1 MYKDRKRV
9 KNSNIKIISEAIM
22 QEKKQGESSPVKI
35 KRRNLYYVLVSA
47 CALIVAAAIVLTV
60 VFVTQGSPVDDPL
73 DPGLE
78 QPEDPDD
85 GDDDEDGPDE
95 PDEPSDTEVVFSM
108 PVSDGTVATTYT
120 FWFNSTLNRYNL
132 HQGVDFKADA
142 GTQVTAA
149 YEGKIE
155 SVTDTLL
162 EGGKVVIDHGN
173 GLKTEYASIDVSTSL
188 KVGDTVSQGTVIGT
202 VSAAAD
208 TMGNE
213 YNEGPHLHFGVF
225 ENGESIDPV
234 TYLDLD
240 EK

>member
-1 MYKDRKRV
+1 
-9 KNSNIKIISEAIM
+9 M

-60 VFVTQGSPVDDPL
+60 VFATQGSPVDDTL

-78 QPEDPDD
+78 QPDDPDD
-85 GDDDEDGPDE
+85 GDEDVDDTDE
-95 PDEPSDTEVVFSM
+95 PDKPSDTEVVFSM
-108 PVSDGTVATTYT
+108 PVSGGTVATTYT

-142 GTQVTAA
+142 GTTVTSA
-149 YEGKIE
+149 YAGKVE
-155 SVTDTLL
+155 SITDTLL

-173 GLKTEYASIDVSTSL
+173 GLKTEYASIDVSSSL

-225 ENGESIDPV
+225 ENNESIDPV

>member
-1 MYKDRKRV
+1 
-9 KNSNIKIISEAIM
+9 M
-22 QEKKQGESSPVKI
+22 QENKQGESSPVKI

-60 VFVTQGSPVDDPL
+60 VFATQGMPGDDPL
-73 DPGLE
+73 DPGLN
-78 QPEDPDD
+78 QPENPDDGEEDPDD
-85 GDDDEDGPDE
+85 DADE
-95 PDEPSDTEVVFSM
+95 PDEPGSTEVVFSM
-108 PVSDGTVATTYT
+108 PLTDGTVATTYT
-120 FWFNSTLNRYNL
+120 FWYNSTLNRYNL

-149 YEGKIE
+149 YAGTVE

-173 GLKTEYASIDVSTSL
+173 GLKSEYASIDVASGL
-188 KVGDTVSQGTVIGT
+188 QEGDTVAQGDVLGT

-213 YNEGPHLHFGVF
+213 YNEGSHLHFGVYQD
-225 ENGESIDPV
+225 GKSIDPV
-234 TYLDLD
+234 TYLDLS

>member
-60 VFVTQGSPVDDPL
+60 VFATQGSPVDDPL

-85 GDDDEDGPDE
+85 GDENGDGTDE

-132 HQGVDFKADA
+132 HQGVGFRADA

-149 YEGKIE
+149 
-155 SVTDTLL
+155 
-162 EGGKVVIDHGN
+162 
-173 GLKTEYASIDVSTSL
+173 
-188 KVGDTVSQGTVIGT
+188 
-202 VSAAAD
+202 
-208 TMGNE
+208 
-213 YNEGPHLHFGVF
+213 
-225 ENGESIDPV
+225 
-234 TYLDLD
+234 
-240 EK
+240 

>member
-1 MYKDRKRV
+1 
-9 KNSNIKIISEAIM
+9 M

-60 VFVTQGSPVDDPL
+60 IFATQGAPVENPI

-78 QPEDPDD
+78 QPDDPNDGEDDSD
-85 GDDDEDGPDE
+85 VTEE
-95 PDEPSDTEVVFSM
+95 PDEPSDTEVVFSV
-108 PVSDGTVATTYT
+108 PVNDGTVATTYT

-149 YEGKIE
+149 YAGTVE

-173 GLKTEYASIDVSTSL
+173 GLKTEYASIDVSASL
-188 KVGDTVSQGTVIGT
+188 KAGDPVSQGDVIGT

-208 TMGNE
+208 VMGNE
-213 YNEGPHLHFGVF
+213 YNEGSHLHFGVY